1 MKRKFIAAKYRA
13 FIKAY
18 IYPSNKNLNAENND
32 TFVIYIPEH
41 ITYETKQEALEPKTR
56 WDYAFGV
63 DSNNVVILIRHI
75 TVVDDGYGEV
85 RDMPEFCYDYDTF
98 CKLGGRVEHVTKK
111 ENAINIDKIDEDFN
125 ELFPNLLVDNS
136 EIHIE
141 AKDIMVWECQEQKN
155 LQIPTPIKYIQDNYI
170 PAGNNNCNRPLVDK
184 SFFEALSA
192 FGPDDVKG
200 KSCHITESYIS
211 VNDYRN
217 ENTEEM
223 LYDARMKKVVNI
235 SEWSKCAYNYT
246 VEEKK
251 MRKRVLEKQG
261 LLDAY
266 TSLKMF
272 FETHNRIKKIDCD
285 IDEKGRILYKIIES
299 DLAYG
304 YKLSGFT
311 VLEDT
316 VIWEITTY
324 ERAIK
329 QNDCI
334 RGLDTS
340 YLIFKDGIIVEAA
353 KQIDY
358 LYLLRSEEKSVTA
371 DDFELYSDKYVDIS
385 ALPVT
390 FKN

>member
-1 MKRKFIAAKYRA
+1 M
-13 FIKAY
+13 
-18 IYPSNKNLNAENND
+18 
-32 TFVIYIPEH
+32 
-41 ITYETKQEALEPKTR
+41 
-56 WDYAFGV
+56 G
-63 DSNNVVILIRHI
+63 
-75 TVVDDGYGEV
+75 
-85 RDMPEFCYDYDTF
+85 MP
-98 CKLGGRVEHVTKK
+98 G
-111 ENAINIDKIDEDFN
+111 A
-125 ELFPNLLVDNS
+125 
-136 EIHIE
+136 
-141 AKDIMVWECQEQKN
+141 KN

-285 IDEKGRILYKIIES
+285 IDEKGRILYKIVES

-311 VLEDT
+311 VLEDA

-340 YLIFKDGIIVEAA
+340 YLMFKDGIIVEVA

>member
-1 MKRKFIAAKYRA
+1 MKTKYRV
-13 FIKAY
+13 FIKAN
-18 IYPSNKNLNAENND
+18 IYPSNKNLNTENND

-41 ITYETKQEALEPKTR
+41 ITYDTKQKALEAKTR
-56 WDYAFGV
+56 WDYSFGV
-63 DSNNVVILIRHI
+63 DNNNVVILIRHI
-75 TVVDDGYGEV
+75 TVVDDGYCEV
-85 RDMPEFCYDYDTF
+85 RNMPEFCYNYDTF
-98 CKLGGRVEHVTKK
+98 IKLGGRVEHVTKK
-111 ENAINIDKIDEDFN
+111 ENAINIDKIGEDFN
-125 ELFPNLLVDNS
+125 ELFSNLLVDNS

-141 AKDIMVWECQEQKN
+141 AKDVMVWECQEQKN
-155 LQIPTPIKYIQDNYI
+155 LQIPTPIKYIHDNCI
-170 PAGNNNCNRPLVDK
+170 PTGNNNCNRPLVDK
-184 SFFEALSA
+184 SFFEALAA
-192 FGPDDVKG
+192 FGSNDIKG

-211 VNDYRN
+211 VDDYKN

-251 MRKRVLEKQG
+251 MRKRALEKQG

-272 FETHNRIKKIDCD
+272 FETHNHIKKINCD
-285 IDEKGRILYKIIES
+285 IDEKGRILYKVIGS

-311 VLEDT
+311 VLEDA

-340 YLIFKDGIIVEAA
+340 YLMFKDGIIVEAA

-358 LYLLRSEEKSVTA
+358 LYLLRSEEKSVA
-371 DDFELYSDKYVDIS
+371 VDDCELYSDKYVDIS

-390 FKN
+390 PQNQK